1 MCKIIEELVEEGRLE
16 GIQKGIQKGRLEGLQ
31 EGRLEGRLEGIK
43 ALIEVCR
50 EFGQTDEQII
60 EKVSMEYH
68 LSKKEVAKY
77 VYAE

>member
-1 MCKIIEELVEEGRLE
+1 MCKIMEELAEKRF
-16 GIQKGIQKGRLEGLQ
+16 QKGIQKGRQ
-31 EGRLEGRLEGIK
+31 AGRLEGRLEGIK

-60 EKVSMEYH
+60 EKVSMKYH

>member
-1 MCKIIEELVEEGRLE
+1 MCKIMEELAEKRF
-16 GIQKGIQKGRLEGLQ
+16 QKGIQKGRQ
-31 EGRLEGRLEGIK
+31 EGRLEGIK

-60 EKVSMEYH
+60 EKVSMKYH
-68 LSKKEVAKY
+68 LSKKEAAKY